1 MFNLK
6 ILNSDFGLKDKE
18 MNNPRLRYGARGI
31 IENEN
36 GEIAVFNKQVK
47 NEYKLPGGG
56 IDTGEDPISAFKR
69 EAIEETGCEIENVE
83 MIGEIIEEQ
92 SDENFVQHSYVFKS
106 KVKTNTHQLNLT
118 EKEKEEGAV
127 LHWLEPKRAL
137 EIMQDCIDKL
147 NSSTYDNVYRSKFM
161 VKRDIAIL
169 QAYLTNE

>member
-169 QAYLTNE
+169 QVYLTNE

>member
-1 MFNLK
+1 MFKLK

-18 MNNPRLRYGARGI
+18 MSNPRTRYGARGI

-56 IDTGEDPISAFKR
+56 IDEGEDPITAFKR

-92 SDENFVQHSYVFKS
+92 SDENFVQYSYVFKS
-106 KVKTNTHQLNLT
+106 KVKTNTYKLNLT
-118 EKEKEEGAV
+118 EKEKEEGAI
-127 LHWLEPKRAL
+127 LHWLEPKKAL
-137 EIMQDCIDKL
+137 EVMQDCIDKI
-147 NSSTYDNVYRSKFM
+147 NSSIYDNVYRSKFM

-169 QAYLTNE
+169 QAYLTNK

>member
-1 MFNLK
+1 
-6 ILNSDFGLKDKE
+6 

-106 KVKTNTHQLNLT
+106 SS
-118 EKEKEEGAV
+118 
-127 LHWLEPKRAL
+127 
-137 EIMQDCIDKL
+137 
-147 NSSTYDNVYRSKFM
+147 NSG
-161 VKRDIAIL
+161 
-169 QAYLTNE
+169 YLPVSAFKGSI